1 MLKLPTLLEL
11 LEAGVHFGHQT
22 SKRYPKTKPY
32 IFGIRSGI
40 HIINLEK
47 TVEKLKEALD
57 FIKEI
62 SAKNGTILFLGTKKQ
77 AKDIVKKAAL
87 EVNMPYITERWL
99 GGTFTNLDTI
109 IKNIKKMKKMEE
121 EKEKGEFKKYT
132 KKEQLKF
139 EKEIEKLKRLFDG
152 LRELN
157 KLPEA
162 IFIIGINEEETA
174 EKEAKKK
181 NVPIVA
187 IIDTNT
193 KPQNVAYPIPAND
206 DGIKSIKMM
215 VNLVVEAIK
224 EGKSV
229 TKNEQSTNS
238 SENLKAN
245 NEKV

>member
-22 SKRYPKTKPY
+22 SKRYPKTEPY

-47 TVEKLKEALD
+47 TVEKLEKALN
-57 FIKEI
+57 FIKEV
-62 SAKNGTILFLGTKKQ
+62 SAKNGTVLFLGTKKQ
-77 AKDIVKKAAL
+77 AKDIVKKAAQ

-99 GGTFTNLDTI
+99 GGTFTNFDTI
-109 IKNIKKMKKMEE
+109 VKNVKKMKKMEE
-121 EKEKGEFKKYT
+121 EKEKGAFKKYT

-139 EKEIEKLKRLFDG
+139 EKEIEKLKKLFDG
-152 LRELN
+152 LRELT

-162 IFIIGINEEETA
+162 IFIVGLNEEETA

-181 NVPIVA
+181 KVPIVA

-193 KPQNVAYPIPAND
+193 KPQNVTYPIPAND
-206 DGIKSIKMM
+206 DGIKSIKIM
-215 VNLVVEAIK
+215 VNLIVEAIK
-224 EGKSV
+224 EGKN
-229 TKNEQSTNS
+229 KNEKPETIT
-238 SENLKAN
+238 
-245 NEKV
+245 EKFKSK

>member
-1 MLKLPTLLEL
+1 MKLPTLLEL

-32 IFGIRSGI
+32 IFGIRNGI

-57 FIKEI
+57 FIKEV
-62 SAKNGTILFLGTKKQ
+62 SKKNGTILFLGTKKQ
-77 AKDIVKKAAL
+77 AKDIIKKSAQ

-99 GGTFTNLDTI
+99 GGTFTNLSTI
-109 IKNIKKMKKMEE
+109 VKNVKKMKKMEE

-139 EKEIEKLKRLFDG
+139 EKEIEKLKKLFEG

-162 IFIIGINEEETA
+162 IFIVGINEEETA
-174 EKEAKKK
+174 EKEAVKKK
-181 NVPIVA
+181 VPIIS
-187 IIDTNT
+187 IIDTNS

-206 DGIKSIKMM
+206 DGIRSIKMI
-215 VNLVVEAIK
+215 VDLVVEAIK

-229 TKNEQSTNS
+229 VDNK
-238 SENLKAN
+238 
-245 NEKV
+245 

>member
-1 MLKLPTLLEL
+1 MKLPTLLEL

-32 IFGIRSGI
+32 IFGIRNGI

-57 FIKEI
+57 FIKEV
-62 SAKNGTILFLGTKKQ
+62 SKKNGTILFLGTKKQ
-77 AKDIVKKAAL
+77 AKDIIKKSAQ

-99 GGTFTNLDTI
+99 GGTFTNLSTI
-109 IKNIKKMKKMEE
+109 VKNVKKMKKMEE

-139 EKEIEKLKRLFDG
+139 EKEIEKLKKLFEG

-162 IFIIGINEEETA
+162 SFIVGINEEETA
-174 EKEAKKK
+174 EKEAVKKK
-181 NVPIVA
+181 VPIIS
-187 IIDTNT
+187 IIDTNS

-206 DGIKSIKMM
+206 DGIRSIKMI
-215 VNLVVEAIK
+215 VDLVVEAIK

-229 TKNEQSTNS
+229 VDNK
-238 SENLKAN
+238 
-245 NEKV
+245 